1 MRDFHDEIERA
12 PEAEL
17 QALALAKLQRLV
29 AVALEG
35 SSFYRHHLP
44 PGPITSLDDIRRF
57 PVFTKNEVTPNL
69 PPVGHEALTAPLS
82 GAYVFRSGGTTGDPK
97 FAVYSTEEFRRY
109 VDIFR
114 RTYHAAGL
122 RAGDRVANLFTC
134 GSLYASFIFVN
145 RMLEEM
151 GCLNFPFTT
160 GANPDLV
167 VEYIQKF
174 NINVLVGF
182 PSWLLEITARLESAG
197 IKEVR
202 KLFYGGEHFYPEE
215 RRHLKDSLGIQ
226 VIASGGYAA
235 VDTGLI
241 GYQCW
246 DAQGAVHHV
255 MADHVLLEIVH
266 PVTLEPM
273 PIGEEGM
280 ILVTNLDRHLAP
292 VIRYQIGDM
301 ARMLPYPCPCG
312 RTAPLFEL
320 LRRGDDVLRIGY
332 ANVTYDEMLEAL
344 GNHPELTT
352 NMQMIKHRVGGKD
365 DLTLV
370 VEARMDAPIEDRA
383 VFARKL
389 RHKVLMAKPDVGKMV
404 DTGYVH
410 NLTVEIV
417 TFGAITRMP
426 VTGKIKRTIDK
437 SFEDDAAEEAAPSDA
452 PGQPSPQA

>member
-1 MRDFHDEIERA
+1 MRDYLHDIERA
-12 PEAEL
+12 PSDEL
-17 QALALAKLQRLV
+17 QALALDKLQRLV
-29 AVALEG
+29 AVARAG
-35 SSFYRHHLP
+35 SPFYRHHLP
-44 PGPITSLDDIRRF
+44 DAPLTSLDDVRRI
-57 PVFTKNEVTPNL
+57 PIFTKNEVTPNL
-69 PPVGHEALTAPLS
+69 PPVGHEALTGPLG

-97 FAVYSTEEFRRY
+97 FAVYSTDEFRRY

-114 RTYHAAGL
+114 RTYYAAGL
-122 RAGDRVANLFTC
+122 REGDRVANLFTC

-160 GANPDLV
+160 GANADLV

-174 NINVLVGF
+174 HINVLVGF

-215 RRHLKDSLGIQ
+215 RRHLKEALGIQ

-266 PVTLEPM
+266 PVTLEPV

-280 ILVTNLDRHLAP
+280 ILVTNLDRQLAP

-332 ANVTYDEMLEAL
+332 ANVTYDEMLDAL

-352 NMQMIKHRVGGKD
+352 NMQMIKHRQGGKD

-370 VEARMDAPIEDRA
+370 VEARMDAAIAEPIA
-383 VFARKL
+383 FARKL

-410 NLTVEIV
+410 DLTVEIV
-417 TFGAITRMP
+417 PFGALPRMP
-426 VTGKIKRTIDK
+426 VTGKIKRTIDR
-437 SFEDDAAEEAAPSDA
+437 SFDDDAANDA
-452 PGQPSPQA
+452 PPEMPAAAGPTP